1 MASRHCKEEDSPAAQ
16 TSLERRDVTR
26 AARAPAARREWY
38 IYTTMPRAKVTL
50 TLSTERLEA
59 LRELAGARSLSAVVD
74 QAVALQ
80 LDRLRHFA
88 AVDDWLA
95 EMERAHGPIPPAT
108 LEWAATLVDEWD
120 AERAKRTRRA
130 G

>member
-1 MASRHCKEEDSPAAQ
+1 
-16 TSLERRDVTR
+16 
-26 AARAPAARREWY
+26 
-38 IYTTMPRAKVTL
+38 MPRAKVTL
-50 TLSTERLEA
+50 TLSTERLDA
-59 LRELAGARSLSAVVD
+59 LRKLAGARSLSAVVD

-95 EMERAHGPIPPAT
+95 AMEREHGPIPAAT

-120 AERAKRTRRA
+120 AQRAKRMRRV